1 VKARTTRIWATLAV
15 FGGFIV
21 DMAYGHALNLGP
33 IRADLGFVCLMVAGI
48 FVGASTGAVLGLA
61 LGILQASYGS
71 VYAGSVMVSRTSV
84 GWGVGV
90 LEEHLFRD
98 SAYVAVALTF
108 AGTLFCELTFYA
120 CAPQA
125 DVRAFAIASLRTAC
139 GNGLL
144 ALPVYLALRR
154 VMARNTD
161 EVDYSR

>member
-1 VKARTTRIWATLAV
+1 MKSRSTRIWAWIAV
-15 FGGFIV
+15 VGGFIF
-21 DMAYGHALNLGP
+21 DMAYGHTLSVGP
-33 IRADLGFVCLMVAGI
+33 LRADLGFVCLMVAGL

-71 VYAGSVMVSRTSV
+71 VYAGSVMVSRAAA

-98 SAYVAVALTF
+98 SAHVAVALTF
-108 AGTLFCELTFYA
+108 AGTLFCELTFFA
-120 CAPQA
+120 CAPQSA
-125 DVRAFAIASLRTAC
+125 IGEFATGSFWTAC

-154 VMARNTD
+154 VMARRTD
-161 EVDYSR
+161 DVDYSR

>member
-1 VKARTTRIWATLAV
+1 MKRRSTRIWAAAAV
-15 FGGFIV
+15 VGGFII
-21 DMAYGHALNLGP
+21 DMAYGHTLSVGP
-33 IRADLGFVCLMVAGI
+33 LRADLGFVCLMVAGL

-71 VYAGSVMVSRTSV
+71 VYAGSVMVSRTTA

-98 SAYVAVALTF
+98 NAYVAVGLTF
-108 AGTLFCELTFYA
+108 AGTLFCELTFFA
-120 CAPQA
+120 CAPQS
-125 DVRAFAIASLRTAC
+125 DIRAFATGAFWTAC